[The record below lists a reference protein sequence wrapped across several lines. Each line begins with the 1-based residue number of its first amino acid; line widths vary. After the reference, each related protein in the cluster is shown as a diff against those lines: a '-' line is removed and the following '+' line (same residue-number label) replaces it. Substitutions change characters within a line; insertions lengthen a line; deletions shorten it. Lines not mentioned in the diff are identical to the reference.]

1 MRLVSPV
8 IALGLFV
15 SLAPSAAFAGRA
27 IPAVL
32 RPSPETQMCIDA
44 VNRVIATNRQD
55 AANMR
60 AMAAKARAE
69 GNNDLAG
76 IYDRMATE
84 HAKHVDE
91 EIAALATY
99 GMTPAPD
106 TSVGDTNMPAD
117 LEHAIAMHREVN
129 AKYVQL
135 SETETCSVARKL
147 YLVLAVCSS
156 RHISELQAQIPP
168 LPVVATEPTVIFME
182 KVVEV
187 PVDRIVEREKI
198 VEVPGPERIVER
210 EKIVERIVERP
221 SSVASP
227 ATRPA
232 PRRVPRRRPAN

>member
-32 RPSPETQMCIDA
+32 RPSPETQMCMDA
-44 VNRVIATNRQD
+44 INRVIASTRQD
-55 AANMR
+55 AADMR

-69 GNNDLAG
+69 GNNDIAAV
-76 IYDRMATE
+76 YDRMAAE
-84 HAKHVDE
+84 HSKHVDE
-91 EIAALATY
+91 QIAALATY
-99 GMTPAPD
+99 GATPMAD
-106 TSVGDTNMPAD
+106 ASVNNANMPAD

-129 AKYVQL
+129 AKYVRL

-168 LPVVATEPTVIFME
+168 VAVVATEPTVIFME
-182 KVVEV
+182 KIVEV
-187 PVDRIVEREKI
+187 PVDRIVVQEKI
-198 VEVPGPERIVER
+198 VEVPGPER
-210 EKIVERIVERP
+210 IVERIVERP